1 MLDYLIVFELQLLA
15 KAVITDGE
23 NKLRRKLSRR
33 RRRWLRRQR
42 WRWRWRRCQRRCW
55 RRSQRRKSFQQTRKV
70 DGGRNVKQIF
80 DDPKISNREHFLS
93 KINEQKTNISSFLLF
108 FARPYSTR
116 KKCPIIKLNVL
127 NFYCLS
133 NECIILFL
141 NISCCL
147 LKHCA
152 AKVS

>member
-33 RRRWLRRQR
+33 RRRWLRRQ
-42 WRWRWRRCQRRCW
+42 RWRWRRCQRRCW

-116 KKCPIIKLNVL
+116 KNVL
-127 NFYCLS
+127 Q
-133 NECIILFL
+133 L
-141 NISCCL
+141 N
-147 LKHCA
+147 
-152 AKVS
+152 

>member
-33 RRRWLRRQR
+33 RRR
-42 WRWRWRRCQRRCW
+42 RCW
-55 RRSQRRKSFQQTRKV
+55 RRCQRRKSFQQTIQV

-116 KKCPIIKLNVL
+116 KKMSYN
-127 NFYCLS
+127 
-133 NECIILFL
+133 
-141 NISCCL
+141 
-147 LKHCA
+147 
-152 AKVS
+152 

>member
-33 RRRWLRRQR
+33 CRRRRRRRCQR
-42 WRWRWRRCQRRCW
+42 RRWRRCQRR
-55 RRSQRRKSFQQTRKV
+55 KSFLQTRKV

-116 KKCPIIKLNVL
+116 KKMSYN
-127 NFYCLS
+127 
-133 NECIILFL
+133 
-141 NISCCL
+141 
-147 LKHCA
+147 
-152 AKVS
+152 